1 MSKTNTNKG
10 LTKELGTFFSWEKG
24 YRTFKQQGKQY
35 VNKIWCKICAR
46 HKDIILSKLKGAAKK
61 SAEAFTDGTNVALYY
76 QCCNNVKSAVLYEV
90 YFS

>member
-24 YRTFKQQGKQY
+24 YRTFEQQGKQY

-76 QCCNNVKSAVLYEV
+76 QCCNNVKSAVLYKV

>member
-24 YRTFKQQGKQY
+24 CRTFEQQGKQY

-46 HKDIILSKLKGAAKK
+46 HKDIILPKLKGAAKK
-61 SAEAFTDGTNVALYY
+61 TAETFTDGTNIVTKHNISQKFL
-76 QCCNNVKSAVLYEV
+76 
-90 YFS
+90 